1 MDEAQLGRLYL
12 EHVAALQRA
21 YEALLVDTKWDA
33 VLIHSGSALPK
44 TMFDDQSWSLRATP
58 HFQHWL
64 PLPEGECALLVRG
77 GKKPVLF
84 RPSELSFWESPPPP
98 EVDFFWASFER
109 VDIERWEDV
118 EEHLPQGRVAFIGD
132 NVARAASLGFGDE
145 RKNPTALLAKLDALR
160 TLKTAYEIECLAEA
174 NRRAAL
180 GHVAVRDAFFAGETS
195 ELALHLRYLGATSQ
209 DDPETPYK
217 NIIAAGP
224 HGATLHHVSY
234 RKDASG
240 APSLLV
246 DAGATCLGYCS
257 DITRTWVREASAAS
271 SAFLGMVQSVEDMQK
286 RLAKEATTGRLYEE
300 LHDESHR
307 GVAMILRDV
316 GLVKLSTEEI
326 DVRGISRVF
335 YPHGLGHSL
344 GLQCHDVGCATTKP
358 REDNPFLR
366 NTSRIT
372 AGQVFT
378 IEPGIY
384 FIAPLLAKLRQGPH
398 ADAVD
403 WKLVDAMSGFG
414 GVRIEDDVVVSP
426 EGPVRNLTREVLPL
440 GGGAP

>member
-21 YEALLVDTKWDA
+21 YEALLVETKWDA

-195 ELALHLRYLGATSQ
+195 ELALHLRYLLATSQ

-344 GLQCHDVGCATTKP
+344 GLQCHDVGCATTKS

>member
-195 ELALHLRYLGATSQ
+195 ELALHLRYLLATSQ